1 MSVLLAEDNPANR
14 IVARLTQER
23 AGFRVH
29 EVENGEDALQ
39 AVRRNRF
46 DAILMDCRMPLMDGY
61 VATRHIRQLSGSR
74 SQVPIIALTASAF
87 KEDRERAEQAGM
99 DDFISKPFQVQEL
112 VSKCLVWATRG
123 ARGSGGTTLQAVV
136 SSDRRDQNNEQ
147 QPGAYPAEFL
157 SSLMKI
163 FLETAPPVFQDLL
176 DALHN
181 GNRSEARRFAHWL
194 QGGAARALN
203 PALQAE
209 LRQIEEACAGD
220 QTISNAEIES
230 LRSSFESA
238 RKYAEAWLLDRKI
251 SRAIA

>member
-1 MSVLLAEDNPANR
+1 
-14 IVARLTQER
+14 
-23 AGFRVH
+23 
-29 EVENGEDALQ
+29 
-39 AVRRNRF
+39 
-46 DAILMDCRMPLMDGY
+46 
-61 VATRHIRQLSGSR
+61 
-74 SQVPIIALTASAF
+74 
-87 KEDRERAEQAGM
+87 
-99 DDFISKPFQVQEL
+99 
-112 VSKCLVWATRG
+112 
-123 ARGSGGTTLQAVV
+123 
-136 SSDRRDQNNEQ
+136 
-147 QPGAYPAEFL
+147 
-157 SSLMKI
+157 MKI